1 MKIESVIVAFL
12 CTTVEGVKYM
22 AALLYLAVEKPW
34 FVLAGVGDFSPSLH
48 YLLDLHSCFSPEES
62 SWYSSACPVLVLAF
76 HAKTLIVSGY
86 VPWLL
91 FIFGFKLSTLPV
103 PKLLFVFHLSNLP
116 GV

>member
-62 SWYSSACPVLVLAF
+62 SWYLSACPVLVLAF

-86 VPWLL
+86 L
-91 FIFGFKLSTLPV
+91 FQGFSLSLV
-103 PKLLFVFHLSNLP
+103 SNFLYCLYQSFSLCST
-116 GV
+116 